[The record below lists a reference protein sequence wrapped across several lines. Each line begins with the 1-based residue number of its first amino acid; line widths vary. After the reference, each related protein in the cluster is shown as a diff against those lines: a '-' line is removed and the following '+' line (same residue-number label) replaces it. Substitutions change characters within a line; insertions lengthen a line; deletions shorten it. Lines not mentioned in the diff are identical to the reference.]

1 MASLLHLA
9 DDSWVLAIVVGW
21 TCTGLML
28 RLMSVVKDSRTKTL
42 SLVRSTPRRKKKK
55 TGKTGLVERADTPTS
70 LGLDDSKHNA
80 DSSMMSL
87 KRRPTSSQRR
97 RPTDATIVLS
107 PRRRGQSNSPAQE
120 DFVPSPTLY
129 TSEHHMPA
137 DRSRGDSVAPQGNNN
152 GKPSHL
158 DDTIRHIALVLSYV
172 FILSTIGGSFSIVFG
187 YQNLFVEMSYGEWIQ
202 RKFYS
207 GYRPADDLSIW

>member
-1 MASLLHLA
+1 
-9 DDSWVLAIVVGW
+9 
-21 TCTGLML
+21 
-28 RLMSVVKDSRTKTL
+28 
-42 SLVRSTPRRKKKK
+42 
-55 TGKTGLVERADTPTS
+55 
-70 LGLDDSKHNA
+70 
-80 DSSMMSL
+80 
-87 KRRPTSSQRR
+87 
-97 RPTDATIVLS
+97 
-107 PRRRGQSNSPAQE
+107 
-120 DFVPSPTLY
+120 
-129 TSEHHMPA
+129 MPA

-207 GYRPADDLSIW
+207 GYRPADDLSIWISLVGTAGILTYSNVKGFWRTICCCEFSAEQVV